1 MLFGLIG
8 GFMAVSAFH
17 PAFQW
22 VAVVFGLVNVLVF
35 IALANQIGG
44 HNALIARV
52 VWVGW
57 IALGLLGFVCVGL
70 VLTRPK

>member
-35 IALANQIGG
+35 IAL
-44 HNALIARV
+44 
-52 VWVGW
+52 
-57 IALGLLGFVCVGL
+57 GLLGFVCVGL

>member
-1 MLFGLIG
+1 M
-8 GFMAVSAFH
+8 
-17 PAFQW
+17 
-22 VAVVFGLVNVLVF
+22 VFGLVNVLVF

-52 VWVGW
+52 VWVDW